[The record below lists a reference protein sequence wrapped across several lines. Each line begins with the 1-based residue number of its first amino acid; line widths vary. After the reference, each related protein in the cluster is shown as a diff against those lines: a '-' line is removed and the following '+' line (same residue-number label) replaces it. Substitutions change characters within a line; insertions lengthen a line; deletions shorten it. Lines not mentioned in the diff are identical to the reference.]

1 MGFFFTYFDAN
12 GRKSRVPYVFV
23 QTDRLRFTS
32 NTLLLVEL
40 SKILTRKFNIYLQ
53 VISYSHSQMLQLVQL
68 YAVIIH
74 EATAILHCIK
84 EVQVIT
90 FFIRVTIR
98 TASEICLME
107 IRMKPLA
114 LIHYNKIHSFI
125 KAVKNFLKADTV
137 SGKDR

>member
-1 MGFFFTYFDAN
+1 MGFF
-12 GRKSRVPYVFV
+12 SRTLMQMV
-23 QTDRLRFTS
+23 QNCAKRPICFRTDRLRFTS
-32 NTLLLVEL
+32 NALSLVEL
-40 SKILTRKFNIYLQ
+40 SKILTRKFIYLQ